1 MGGLRDKG
9 DPEISDDS
17 TEVASV
23 VDVVEMIIDIFVGSD
38 DSLVVL
44 ESAKVD
50 IVEVLVLEVDEVKVD
65 VVEIAAF
72 EVDVVEVDVVVE
84 DDVEESGCR
93 PVEAQT
99 PPFSVV
105 ARVVDVVDVMIIPS
119 ARDISE
125 GIVVDE
131 TVDVDGLG
139 VVDDF
144 SVGDSGRVLGMNG
157 VTRLLT
163 EVAVANVVEVVK
175 GVDVVVVVVG
185 NVVEVDVVAKN
196 VV

>member
-1 MGGLRDKG
+1 MSGRRDSG
-9 DPEISDDS
+9 DPETSDDS
-17 TEVASV
+17 TDVASV
-23 VDVVEMIIDIFVGSD
+23 VDVVEMIIDIFVGAD
-38 DSLVVL
+38 DSFVVI

-50 IVEVLVLEVDEVKVD
+50 VVEVVLLEADVVEVD
-65 VVEIAAF
+65 VVEKAAF
-72 EVDVVEVDVVVE
+72 EVDVVEVDVVEV
-84 DDVEESGCR
+84 DVVEESGCR

-99 PPFSVV
+99 APFSVV
-105 ARVVDVVDVMIIPS
+105 AIVVDVVDVMIIPS

-131 TVDVDGLG
+131 TVDVDGFG

-157 VTRLLT
+157 VTKLLI

>member
-1 MGGLRDKG
+1 MGGRRDSG
-9 DPEISDDS
+9 DPEISEDS
-17 TEVASV
+17 TDVASV
-23 VDVVEMIIDIFVGSD
+23 VDVVEIIIDIFVGAD
-38 DSLVVL
+38 DSLIVV

-50 IVEVLVLEVDEVKVD
+50 VVEVVVLEGDVVKVD
-65 VVEIAAF
+65 VVEVAAF

-99 PPFSVV
+99 APFSVV
-105 ARVVDVVDVMIIPS
+105 AKVVDVVDVMIIPS

-131 TVDVDGLG
+131 TVDVDGFG
-139 VVDDF
+139 VVD
-144 SVGDSGRVLGMNG
+144 DSGRVLGMNG

-163 EVAVANVVEVVK
+163 EVAVVNVVEVVK

-185 NVVEVDVVAKN
+185 NVVEVDVVGKN

>member
-17 TEVASV
+17 TDVASV
-23 VDVVEMIIDIFVGSD
+23 VDVVEMIIDIFVGAD
-38 DSLVVL
+38 DSLVVI

-50 IVEVLVLEVDEVKVD
+50 VVEVILLEADVVEVD
-65 VVEIAAF
+65 VVEKAAF
-72 EVDVVEVDVVVE
+72 EVDVVDVDLVEVDV
-84 DDVEESGCR
+84 VEESGCR

-99 PPFSVV
+99 APFSVV
-105 ARVVDVVDVMIIPS
+105 AIVVDVVDVMIIPS

-131 TVDVDGLG
+131 TGNVDGFG

-163 EVAVANVVEVVK
+163 EVAVSNVVEVVK

>member
-1 MGGLRDKG
+1 MGGRRDSG
-9 DPEISDDS
+9 DPEISEDS
-17 TEVASV
+17 TDVASV
-23 VDVVEMIIDIFVGSD
+23 VDVVEIIIDIFVGAD
-38 DSLVVL
+38 DSLIVV

-50 IVEVLVLEVDEVKVD
+50 VVEVVVLEGDVVKVD
-65 VVEIAAF
+65 VVEVAAF

-99 PPFSVV
+99 APFSVV
-105 ARVVDVVDVMIIPS
+105 AKVVDVVDVMIIPS

-131 TVDVDGLG
+131 TVDVDGFG
-139 VVDDF
+139 VVD
-144 SVGDSGRVLGMNG
+144 DSGRVLGMNE

-163 EVAVANVVEVVK
+163 EVAVVNVVEVVK

-185 NVVEVDVVAKN
+185 NVVEVDVVGKN

>member
-1 MGGLRDKG
+1 MGGRRDSG
-9 DPEISDDS
+9 DPEISEDS
-17 TEVASV
+17 TDVASV
-23 VDVVEMIIDIFVGSD
+23 VDVVEIIIDIFVGTD
-38 DSLVVL
+38 DSLIVV

-50 IVEVLVLEVDEVKVD
+50 VVEVVVLEGDVVKVD
-65 VVEIAAF
+65 VVEVAAF

-99 PPFSVV
+99 APFPVV
-105 ARVVDVVDVMIIPS
+105 AKVVDVVDVMIIPS

-131 TVDVDGLG
+131 TVDVDGFG
-139 VVDDF
+139 VVD
-144 SVGDSGRVLGMNG
+144 DSGRVLGMNG

-163 EVAVANVVEVVK
+163 EVAVVNVVEVVK

-185 NVVEVDVVAKN
+185 NVVEVDVAGKN

>member
-1 MGGLRDKG
+1 MGGRRDSG
-9 DPEISDDS
+9 DPETSDDS
-17 TEVASV
+17 TDVASV
-23 VDVVEMIIDIFVGSD
+23 VDVVEMIIDIFVGAD
-38 DSLVVL
+38 DSLVVI

-50 IVEVLVLEVDEVKVD
+50 VVEVVLLEAD
-65 VVEIAAF
+65 VVEVDAVEKSAF
-72 EVDVVEVDVVVE
+72 EVDVVEVDLVEVDVVE
-84 DDVEESGCR
+84 VDVVEESGCR

-99 PPFSVV
+99 APFSVV
-105 ARVVDVVDVMIIPS
+105 AIVVDVVDVMIIPS

-125 GIVVDE
+125 GI
-131 TVDVDGLG
+131 

-163 EVAVANVVEVVK
+163 EVAVSNVVEVVK

>member
-1 MGGLRDKG
+1 MSGRRDSG
-9 DPEISDDS
+9 DPETSDDS
-17 TEVASV
+17 TDVASV
-23 VDVVEMIIDIFVGSD
+23 VDVVEMIIDIFVGAD
-38 DSLVVL
+38 DSFVVI

-50 IVEVLVLEVDEVKVD
+50 VVEVVLLEADEVEVD
-65 VVEIAAF
+65 VVEKATF
-72 EVDVVEVDVVVE
+72 EVDVVEVDVV
-84 DDVEESGCR
+84 EESGCR
-93 PVEAQT
+93 PVEAHT

-131 TVDVDGLG
+131 TVDVDGFG